1 MLKGL
6 VLQMGND
13 LSSMKKEVDICVL
26 GVYHRIPPK
35 TKHKHL
41 AEAVQVQRFSL
52 RNTLD
57 KLLPRLNGRKG
68 IWLEI

>member
-6 VLQMGND
+6 VLQMGNV

-41 AEAVQVQRFSL
+41 ESHSCL
-52 RNTLD
+52 IT
-57 KLLPRLNGRKG
+57 
-68 IWLEI
+68 

>member
-1 MLKGL
+1 MLNGL

-13 LSSMKKEVDICVL
+13 LSLTKKEVDICVL

-41 AEAVQVQRFSL
+41 ESHSCL
-52 RNTLD
+52 IT
-57 KLLPRLNGRKG
+57 
-68 IWLEI
+68 